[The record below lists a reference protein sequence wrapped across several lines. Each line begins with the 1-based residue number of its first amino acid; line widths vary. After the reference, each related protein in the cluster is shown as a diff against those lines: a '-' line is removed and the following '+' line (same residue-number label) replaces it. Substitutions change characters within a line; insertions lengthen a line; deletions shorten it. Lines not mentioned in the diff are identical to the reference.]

1 MSSYGIGVLPIIIEL
16 WDTHPRV
23 TQPWYTDDAGSGVK
37 FEHILEHFQYLQA
50 RGPTRGYFPDP
61 TNSILVVEPRN
72 VASAEKFFRGMGV
85 NIVTG
90 SW

>member
-1 MSSYGIGVLPIIIEL
+1 MITYGVGVLPLIREL
-16 WDTHPRV
+16 QEAHTSV
-23 TQPWYTDDAGSGVK
+23 TQPWYAYDAEARGG
-37 FEHILEHFQYLQA
+37 FGHILEHFQYLQA